1 MVAMVVTDDNVHNG
15 NNENDI
21 YNSNNNS
28 DNVTTPLPMPPPSPP
43 SAALVDS
50 YPRPQAAHETALL
63 SAGAG
68 GRRGSNCSSAHL
80 SCPDEKWAELD
91 GLFDVVDFDFEL
103 PTKALQEELGL
114 PDLASVL
121 DVASFA
127 SGGVEGGADGL
138 LAPRHAHAKGEL

>member
-1 MVAMVVTDDNVHNG
+1 MIVVITVTLIIIDDNVHNG
-15 NNENDI
+15 NDDNNI
-21 YNSNNNS
+21 HISNNL
-28 DNVTTPLPMPPPSPP
+28 TIPPHP

-68 GRRGSNCSSAHL
+68 GRRGSNCSSAHPA
-80 SCPDEKWAELD
+80 CPDEKWAELD

-121 DVASFA
+121 DVASF
-127 SGGVEGGADGL
+127 SWGGAEGGADGL
-138 LAPRHAHAKGEL
+138 LDPRAKGEL